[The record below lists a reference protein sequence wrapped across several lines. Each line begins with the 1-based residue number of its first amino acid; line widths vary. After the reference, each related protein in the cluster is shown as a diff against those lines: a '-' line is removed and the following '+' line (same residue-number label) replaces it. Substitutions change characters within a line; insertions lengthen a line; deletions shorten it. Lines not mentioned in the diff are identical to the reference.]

1 VVLGADD
8 VVLGCPVNP
17 VIIGMGGC
25 AVAHNFGD
33 HFKGLANCSI
43 TLVLAPR
50 LAPGRSPSLL
60 QACAVFHRDHHVGAV
75 LTEPLAVEFLD
86 EHRQGQLPRL
96 LVVIVELAELLRVEA
111 QFARHLDLLV
121 REPMALTGVDPDLER
136 FGYSFAGHDH
146 SRISRF
152 YALAFNRPTG
162 RRSGPSCAYRVVCL
176 TWQTIKENANLL
188 WYAAE
193 PEL

>member
-1 VVLGADD
+1 
-8 VVLGCPVNP
+8 
-17 VIIGMGGC
+17 
-25 AVAHNFGD
+25 
-33 HFKGLANCSI
+33 
-43 TLVLAPR
+43 
-50 LAPGRSPSLL
+50 
-60 QACAVFHRDHHVGAV
+60 
-75 LTEPLAVEFLD
+75 
-86 EHRQGQLPRL
+86 
-96 LVVIVELAELLRVEA
+96 
-111 QFARHLDLLV
+111 LLV